1 MYDQC
6 TLLKNELKKYSL
18 TDIRR
23 KALKEKYDKHV
34 KEAQSEFSNYKKI
47 MEEAKKSNCNEI
59 AHFIFDFAEKVLLP
73 KILNQPEQLHF
84 ITGLKFDING
94 VYCSNIGRADVYG
107 LIEGHWPS
115 NKTS

>member
-1 MYDQC
+1 
-6 TLLKNELKKYSL
+6 
-18 TDIRR
+18 
-23 KALKEKYDKHV
+23 
-34 KEAQSEFSNYKKI
+34 

-59 AHFIFDFAEKVLLP
+59 RHFIFDFAEKVLLP
-73 KILNQPEQLHF
+73 NILNQPGQLHF

-94 VYCSNIGRADVYG
+94 VYCSNVGRADVYG